1 MHLSTKV
8 EDVAL
13 TVSKT
18 WEKAEVSRG
27 MLTFISVVTCSHKF
41 QYGAKHLILY
51 PQESEIEKRTGL
63 DILGLRS
70 SYSITGSNLPSFL
83 CIYTD

>member
-1 MHLSTKV
+1 MHLSTKM

-18 WEKAEVSRG
+18 WKNAEMPRG
-27 MLTFISVVTCSHKF
+27 MLTFISVDTCSRKL
-41 QYGAKHLILY
+41 QYGVKHLILY
-51 PQESEIEKRTGL
+51 PQESETEKRTGL

-70 SYSITGSNLPSFL
+70 SYSITGSNPPSFL